1 MRRQVWLL
9 FFCSALTQA
18 STVGQAV
25 MAALIGHSLA
35 EDKSLSTLPVA
46 VQMTATM
53 AASIPAG
60 LVFARLG
67 RRAGFVLGAAAA
79 LLGSLT
85 FAAGIWRGSF
95 PIYCLG
101 AVFAGLGFGVGQ
113 HYRFAAAEVAT
124 PGYRPRAIALVMA
137 GGVLSAALGPEI
149 VKHTRDMAA
158 PYLFLGTYL
167 TLALLPLVCMALLSF
182 ARLPPPPPRGS
193 GGASVREIVA
203 RPAFVAAA
211 VTGMVAYGTM
221 NLIMTSTPV
230 EMMFCGFGVGASA
243 TVIQA
248 HAVAMYGPGFF
259 TGRLIARFGTARI
272 AAAGVAL
279 SALCVLVGLQG
290 RGFWHFAAALA
301 LLGVGWNFMF
311 VSATTMLSA
320 AHDPAER
327 VRAQAANDLIVFG
340 TVACTAFLSGFV
352 HAGGGW
358 AALNLSIL
366 PPLAVAVGLLAW
378 QRHRHRR
385 RPLAPAASAQ
395 AAAATAG
402 AAPPR

>member
-35 EDKSLSTLPVA
+35 EDKALSTLPVA
-46 VQMTATM
+46 IQMTATM

-60 LVFARLG
+60 IVFARLG
-67 RRAGFVLGAAAA
+67 RRAGFTLGALAA

-85 FAAGIWRGSF
+85 FAAGVWSGSF
-95 PIYCLG
+95 ALYCLG
-101 AVFAGLGFGVGQ
+101 AVPAGLGFGIGQ

-124 PGYRPRAIALVMA
+124 ASYRPRAISLVMT

-149 VKHTRDMAA
+149 VKHTRDMVA

-167 TLALLPLVCMALLSF
+167 ALAVLPVACIALLTLT
-182 ARLPPPPPRGS
+182 RLPPPPPRS
-193 GGASVREIVA
+193 AGGTPVREIIA
-203 RPAFVAAA
+203 RPGFVAAA
-211 VTGMVAYGTM
+211 VTGLVAFGTM

-230 EMMFCGFGVGASA
+230 EMMLCGFGIGASA

-248 HAVAMYGPGFF
+248 HAIAMYGPGFF
-259 TGRLIARFGTARI
+259 TGRLIARYGTARI
-272 AAAGVAL
+272 ATLGAAL

-290 RGFWHFAAALA
+290 QGFWHFAGALA

-311 VSATTMLSA
+311 VGATTMLST

-327 VRAQAANDLIVFG
+327 VRAQAANDFIVFG
-340 TVACTAFLSGFV
+340 TVACTAFLSGAV

-366 PPLAVAVGLLAW
+366 PPLAVAAGLLAW
-378 QRHRHRR
+378 QRARR
-385 RPLAPAASAQ
+385 RPAATA
-395 AAAATAG
+395 AVARPAAATAG
-402 AAPPR
+402 SPASR